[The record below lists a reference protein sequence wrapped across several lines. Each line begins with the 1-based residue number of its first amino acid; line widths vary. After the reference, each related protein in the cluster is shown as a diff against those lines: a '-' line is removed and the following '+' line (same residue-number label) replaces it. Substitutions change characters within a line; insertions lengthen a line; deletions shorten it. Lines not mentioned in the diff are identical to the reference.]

1 MKNTLS
7 TFLLLGFFSLLILPA
22 MAAVKPQV
30 LPGTT
35 PMRVLFVGN
44 SFSYY
49 NNGIQNHVANL
60 IKSAGKWQAGK
71 SRYRLK
77 TISGGKLF
85 EHFAGIAPLLENSKK
100 RQYDM
105 VVLQEYSNGSISK
118 KYHQAF
124 VDASEAIATLSRKQG
139 IEPVL
144 FMTWAYKNNKE
155 MTQQLAEAYTTQG
168 NKLNALIVPVGLAFA
183 NTRELYPGIELYIS
197 DIDGFNDKGQVQYDD
212 VLKHPSM
219 AGTYLAACMFYA
231 SFYQQSPEGL
241 PYAAGLDRST
251 ATALQKMAW
260 HTYQQYYQG

>member
-7 TFLLLGFFSLLILPA
+7 SFLFLGFLSLLVLPA

-30 LPGTT
+30 LPETT

-49 NNGIQNHVANL
+49 NNGIQNRVANL

-85 EHFAGIAPLLENSKK
+85 EHVAGIAPLLENSKE

-105 VVLQEYSNGSISK
+105 MVLQEYSNGPISK

-124 VDASEAIATLSRKQG
+124 MDASEAIATLARKQG
-139 IEPVL
+139 IKPVL
-144 FMTWAYKNNKE
+144 FMTWAYKNNIE
-155 MTQQLAEAYTTQG
+155 MTQHLADAYTAQG
-168 NKLNALIVPVGLAFA
+168 NKLNALVVPVGLAFA
-183 NTRELYPGIELYIS
+183 NTREFYPDIELYVP
-197 DIDGFNDKGQVQYDD
+197 DIDGFNDKGQEQYND

-241 PYAAGLDRST
+241 PYTAGLDKST
-251 ATALQKMAW
+251 ATALQKMVW